1 MQFFLCCVKMATRR
15 LILGVLVAFAFV
27 VGACRGDCVDDS
39 EYGESGI
46 KTDHGCWASMKYFNN
61 LR

>member
-1 MQFFLCCVKMATRR
+1 MQVFLCCVKMATRR

-39 EYGESGI
+39 EYGESED
-46 KTDHGCWASMKYFNN
+46 KD
-61 LR
+61 